1 MNSQVFI
8 VSWDAVQTNVENI
21 ESQLPDCTVLNSG
34 GFVDRSGWV
43 NIGDVRF
50 YNQFHEAIKRF
61 DLCHPYMLFILG
73 DARFYN
79 WQYFKER
86 CDFVFCN
93 INVGA
98 YAPHYDNSPW
108 GIHQTK
114 LEHLDVDGNLLISSQ
129 TDGIVI
135 ALHRD
140 VVIDLLRFFDYLQE
154 IGLVPHMR
162 GGWGLDYVWSVLSMQ
177 QRKLIIRDQILTM
190 NHPQGS
196 SYSHDDAGSDMHK
209 LLDAF
214 IAFSENGEHVG
225 QLIHKIQQRM
235 GGVSLGIKDFYDY
248 VLWYPELARL
258 PYQVISISNDRKS
271 KDIHDRLNPWDCLT
285 IHTVNG
291 YSEHG
296 RSEFAKASNISWFAP
311 NLKPG
316 EIGCFGS
323 HYMFW
328 KFVVEHNLPA
338 AMVFEDDAVL
348 SKGFTERVALGL
360 RNVPEDYDVFSVFVH
375 PNQFSRYNDSH
386 TVNLV
391 VAKAYQDW
399 STLCYVVSQK
409 GARKLIEL
417 SDKHGITDPVDWFIF
432 RNGHRGIFDVYTFRP
447 HIAPLLTIDT
457 KVPPSIIR

>member
-1 MNSQVFI
+1 MKSQVFI
-8 VSWDAVQTNVENI
+8 VSWDAVRDNVENI
-21 ESQLPDCTVLNSG
+21 ESQLQDCTVLNSG
-34 GFVDRSGWV
+34 GLVRDRERWINV
-43 NIGDVRF
+43 GDIRF
-50 YNQFHEAIKRF
+50 YNQFHEALKRF
-61 DLCHPYMLFILG
+61 DTASNYMLFILG
-73 DARFYN
+73 DAYFYD
-79 WQYFKER
+79 WKYFKNR
-86 CDFVFCN
+86 CDFIFRN

-108 GIHQTK
+108 GIHQTQIQP
-114 LEHLDVDGNLLISSQ
+114 LDVDGNLLISTQ

-140 VVIDLLRFFDYLQE
+140 VVVEMIKFFDYLQE
-154 IGLVPHMR
+154 EGLVPHMR
-162 GGWGLDYVWSVLSMQ
+162 GGWGLDYVWCTTAIQ
-177 QRKLIIRDQILTM
+177 QTKLIIRDRSLTM
-190 NHPQGS
+190 THPSGS
-196 SYSHDDAGSDMHK
+196 SYSHGDASVDMKK

-214 IAFSENGEHVG
+214 IAYSGKENTG
-225 QLIHKIQQRM
+225 QIIHSIQERM
-235 GGVSLGIKDFYDY
+235 GGMHKNLQDFYKH

-291 YSEHG
+291 YSEEG
-296 RSEFAKASNISWFAP
+296 RSAFAKASNVTFIEPWIR
-311 NLKPG
+311 PG
-316 EIGCFGS
+316 EFGCYAS

-348 SKGFTERVALGL
+348 LERFTERVALGL
-360 RNVPEDYDVFSVFVH
+360 REVPEDYDVFSVFVH
-375 PNQFSRYNDSH
+375 PNQFSRYNTSH
-386 TVNLV
+386 AVNLV

-417 SDKHGITDPVDWFIF
+417 SDKHGITDPVDWFMF